1 MLRTGNFCKKI
12 TSNLLFCLGKIQLE
26 SIIVLLCVNFNY
38 PRVKIETIDIYP
50 RGQVPPTPT
59 PPIFGIYPRGK
70 ITIYSLVPGG
80 SYRELTVTRF

>member
-50 RGQVPPTPT
+50 RGQVPGVILHNSE
-59 PPIFGIYPRGK
+59 IFNSKEKYFKNITAKCK
-70 ITIYSLVPGG
+70 IFL
-80 SYRELTVTRF
+80 

>member
-1 MLRTGNFCKKI
+1 MLRIGNFCKKI

-50 RGQVPPTPT
+50 RGQVPPTPP

-80 SYRELTVTRF
+80 SYRELTVS